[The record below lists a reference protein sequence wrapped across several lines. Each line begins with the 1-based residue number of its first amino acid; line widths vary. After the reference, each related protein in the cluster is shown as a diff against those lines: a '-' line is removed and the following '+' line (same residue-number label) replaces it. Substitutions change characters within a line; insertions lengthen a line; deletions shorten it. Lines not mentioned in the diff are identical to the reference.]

1 MAKIFGV
8 QGRVTSWTG
17 YTGLFQ
23 DVKQNTIAFTT
34 NAPELDT
41 TGALHNASNPIRSS
55 DFIAG
60 LRNAT
65 MTMTSWLNPA
75 IKGNEG
81 GLTITTAGQIYGDG
95 SGVQLYDL
103 TINIPEGRTTEFDPA
118 GTGITDEEY
127 IPGPYNWQANFT
139 GHFDDAV
146 ALVLAGGQSVCTFKI
161 REDTADHTIA
171 GTAIATALSP
181 TIDPNSL
188 SLMPVTLRGTGN
200 LTAAGTANTLL
211 PPGVLSAFTVGAI
224 EFQLNNGT
232 IIESEAFPTS
242 INISVDP
249 SQPIQITTNIRLTG
263 DLDINPTP

>member
-8 QGRVTSWTG
+8 QGRVTAWTG

-23 DVKQNTIAFTT
+23 SVKQNTIAFNT

-41 TGALHNASNPIRSS
+41 TGALHSAGGPIVSS

-60 LRNAT
+60 LRNST

-81 GLTITTAGQIYGDG
+81 GLTIATAGQIYGNG
-95 SGVQLYDL
+95 SSVQTYDL

-118 GTGITDEEY
+118 TAGITDEEY

-139 GHFDDAV
+139 GFYDDAV

-181 TIDPNSL
+181 TIDPNSI
-188 SLMPVTLRGTGN
+188 STMPITLRGTGG
-200 LTAAGTANTLL
+200 LTVVGTANTLL
-211 PPGVLSAFTVGAI
+211 PPGVLGAFTVGAI

-232 IIESEAFPTS
+232 LIETEAFPTS

-249 SQPIQITTNIRLTG
+249 SQAIQVTTNIRLTG
-263 DLDINPTP
+263 GLDINPTP